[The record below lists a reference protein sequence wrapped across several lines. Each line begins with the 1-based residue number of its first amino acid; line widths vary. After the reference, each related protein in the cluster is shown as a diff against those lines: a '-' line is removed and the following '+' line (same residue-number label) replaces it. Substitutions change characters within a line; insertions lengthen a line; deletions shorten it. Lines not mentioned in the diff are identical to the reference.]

1 MGKEKKKDD
10 WQPYPGDDDHTVHY
24 NPRKD
29 PLHVPKHPDL
39 HNSREERRAARLRA
53 KGLLPDP
60 VEEVKE
66 KKEVKKVEIESFDN
80 DEGEDDDYYDESP
93 KKKKKQKN
101 QKNQNLEKVK
111 KQKSRREKN
120 EKGEKNKPYEN
131 VVALAFKAIWKFL
144 IHSPLRKSAA

>member
-93 KKKKKQKN
+93 KKKKKKRKKKKMIGNHIQETMIIRYIITPVKILFTY
-101 QKNQNLEKVK
+101 QNILIYIILVK
-111 KQKSRREKN
+111 KDVRQD
-120 EKGEKNKPYEN
+120 
-131 VVALAFKAIWKFL
+131 
-144 IHSPLRKSAA
+144 